1 MKKLIRTKLFVGAAA
16 LLFVFIALLA
26 MLANMAFSRVTTKAA
41 ESCLVAGTDFTLSGS
56 DGDLKATLGDGYS
69 LVGQAGSGNYNDRA
83 FVSASNYSRKKATI
97 IKFTNP
103 IETNEIKI
111 MRLGISK
118 NISATA
124 YFDFYANNAGS
135 LIDGN
140 SAVRRATVSSVN
152 DAGEPTYIALNTVDY
167 ADENGVIDSIVVVH
181 ESDDRQEGDYP
192 GFSARFFSIDYFGKT
207 AEYDL
212 IIGTDFVLTGE
223 NRLGL
228 TFPSAVGP
236 VTESATGKTKYYANG
251 INSANGTVVRF
262 TQKINI
268 ADYNTAVIEYKLGA
282 NTYPRSLVFVKNQ
295 EGAVLSDRD
304 YVFHTDSVKEDKS
317 KQVSVDL
324 RALANEGK
332 VESFVFS
339 LDGET
344 VDNLNV
350 YGITLKNVNYGE
362 EKELEPYVGYHLR
375 SDPDL
380 SDKLVGSFNDS
391 NVSGDN
397 FVSTKAGMTRGYGT
411 AVKFAERVSTD
422 EYSAITFDI
431 SKNTSNNVVFAI
443 YRLEKDGNAVKTF
456 TVGGANNQTTAVTI
470 RLADIAI
477 DGKCEGFILVHESD
491 DRSDDFSS
499 FSVRIYPI
507 SLKTYRQVSF
517 EGENVDIT
525 TQTLAYGD
533 VITEPTAPTKDKDD
547 QFVYSFDG
555 WYVGET
561 KWDFSTPVT
570 ENVVLTARFIETKIV
585 SVKMSVAL
593 SEDIIVRFAFDDSAY
608 TDIEFTVNGIKAEK
622 IDGKYLYDEIVP
634 QYLGK
639 ELVINVTGKNSDGET
654 VRLVNDKRYSV
665 KEYLF
670 GLLGKTA
677 DELGYTDE
685 QFGLMKS
692 LVTDLLYYGKAAQDY
707 TGYET
712 DNYVTA
718 GLGESPSTF
727 VCPTSV
733 KNTTDNTGD
742 YTWYS
747 AKLSYSN
754 KIRLVF
760 TVLGTEQPTSVTFN
774 VGGKEISV
782 TQGILKG
789 SEDGKNKYEYVLD
802 ISLVDFDTAITGK
815 IVVGGQTLAPQIT
828 YSVASY
834 IAVQTANPLIGEVEK
849 ELLKRAYCYGVSAA
863 KFAKS
868 I

>member
-1 MKKLIRTKLFVGAAA
+1 MRKLIRTKLFVCAAA

-26 MLANMAFSRVTTKAA
+26 NMVFSQVTTKAE

-56 DGDLKATLGDGYS
+56 NDDLKATLGEGYS
-69 LVGQAGSGNYNDRA
+69 LVGQAGSNSNSYGT
-83 FVSASNYSRKKATI
+83 FVSAGSYSRKKATI

-103 IETNEIKI
+103 IETDEIKI

-124 YFDFYANNAGS
+124 YFDFYANTAAS
-135 LIDGN
+135 VIDGT
-140 SAVRRATVSSVN
+140 SPVQTATVSSATDV
-152 DAGEPTYIALNTVDY
+152 PSYILLNTVNY
-167 ADENGVIDSIVVVH
+167 ADENGFIDSIVVVH
-181 ESDDRQEGDYP
+181 ERDDRAEGDYSS
-192 GFSARFFSIDYFGKT
+192 FAARFFSIDYFGKA
-207 AEYDL
+207 AEVDL
-212 IIGTDFVLTGE
+212 QIGTDFVLTGE
-223 NRLGL
+223 NSLGL
-228 TFPSAVGP
+228 TFPTAVGP

-268 ADYNTAVIEYKLGA
+268 ADYNTAVIEYKLGFE
-282 NTYPRSLVFVKNQ
+282 TYPRSLVFVKNLAG
-295 EGAVLSDRD
+295 ETLNDRG
-304 YVFHTDSVKEDKS
+304 YVFHTDNVKGVNKT
-317 KQVSVDL
+317 VSVDL
-324 RALANEGK
+324 RALANEGA

-339 LDGET
+339 LEGNAT
-344 VDNLNV
+344 DNLNV

-362 EKELEPYVGYHLR
+362 EKVLNAYSGYYLR
-375 SDPDL
+375 SDSSL
-380 SDKLVGSFNDS
+380 SDKLVDSFYDTDP
-391 NVSGDN
+391 SGKDYA
-397 FVSTKAGMTRGYGT
+397 STKSMTRGYGT

-431 SKNTSNNVVFAI
+431 SKNTSDNVVFAI

-456 TVGGANNQTTAVTI
+456 TVGKSKDETTAVTI

-491 DRSDDFSS
+491 DRSDDYSG

-517 EGENVDIT
+517 EGENVDIP
-525 TQTLAYGD
+525 TQTLTYGD
-533 VITEPTAPTKDKDD
+533 VITEPTAPTKDEDE
-547 QFVYSFDG
+547 QFVYTFDG
-555 WYVGET
+555 WYFDDV
-561 KWDFSTPVT
+561 KWNFSDPVT
-570 ENVVLTARFIETKIV
+570 EDVVLTARFIATKIV

-608 TDIEFTVNGIKAEK
+608 TDIEFTVNGTKAEK

-639 ELVINVTGKNSDGET
+639 ELVINVTGKNSEGET
-654 VRLVNDKRYSV
+654 VCLVNDKRYSV

-707 TGYET
+707 TGFET

-718 GLGESPSTF
+718 GLEESPSEF
-727 VCPTSV
+727 VCPTSN
-733 KNTTDNTGD
+733 KNTTENTGD

-747 AKLSYSN
+747 AKLRYSN

-760 TVLGTEQPTSVTFN
+760 TVLGTEQPTGVTFN

-789 SEDGKNKYEYVLD
+789 SKDGKNKYEYVLD
-802 ISLVDFDTAITGK
+802 ISLVDFDTVITGK
-815 IVVGGQTLAPQIT
+815 IVVGEETLAPQIT

-834 IAVQTANPLIGEVEK
+834 IAVQTENPLIGEVEK

-868 I
+868 F

>member
-1 MKKLIRTKLFVGAAA
+1 MRKLVRTKLFVCAAA

-26 MLANMAFSRVTTKAA
+26 NMVFSRVTTKA
-41 ESCLVAGTDFTLSGS
+41 EENRLVAGTDFTLSGS
-56 DGDLKATLGDGYS
+56 NDDLKAGLGEEYS
-69 LVGQAGSGNYNDRA
+69 LVGQAGSSSNSYGT
-83 FVSASNYSRKKATI
+83 FVSAGSYSRKKATI
-97 IKFTNP
+97 IKFTTS
-103 IETNEIKI
+103 IDTKEIKI

-118 NISATA
+118 NIGATA
-124 YFDFYANNAGS
+124 YFDFYANTAAS
-135 LIDGN
+135 VIDGT
-140 SAVRRATVSSVN
+140 SPVQTATVSSATDV
-152 DAGEPTYIALNTVDY
+152 PSYIAINTVDY
-167 ADENGVIDSIVVVH
+167 ADENGLIDSIVVVH
-181 ESDDRQEGDYP
+181 ERDDREQGDYLS
-192 GFSARFFSIDYFGKT
+192 FAARFFSIDYFGKD
-207 AEYDL
+207 AEVDL

-223 NRLGL
+223 NSLGL
-228 TFPSAVGP
+228 TFPTAVGP
-236 VTESATGKTKYYANG
+236 ITESATGKTKYYANG

-262 TQKINI
+262 TRKINI
-268 ADYNTAVIEYKLGA
+268 ADYNTAVIEYKLGLA
-282 NTYPRSLVFVKNQ
+282 TDPRSLVFVKNLA
-295 EGAVLSDRD
+295 GATLNGRE
-304 YVFHTDSVKEDKS
+304 YVCHTNNVKGVNKT
-317 KQVSVDL
+317 VSVDL
-324 RALANEGK
+324 RALANEGA

-339 LDGET
+339 LEGDT
-344 VDNLNV
+344 TDNLNV

-362 EKELEPYVGYHLR
+362 EKALAPYSGYYLR
-375 SDPDL
+375 SDSGM
-380 SDKLVGSFNDS
+380 SDKLVDSFYGEDP
-391 NVSGDN
+391 SGVDYA
-397 FVSTKAGMTRGYGT
+397 STKSMTRGYGT
-411 AVKFAERVSTD
+411 AVKFAERVLTD

-431 SKNTSNNVVFAI
+431 SKNTSDNVVFAI
-443 YRLEKDGNAVKTF
+443 YQLKAGALSGDAVKTF
-456 TVGGANNQTTAVTI
+456 TVGGSKDQTTAVTI
-470 RLADIAI
+470 RFEDIAI

-491 DRSDDFSS
+491 DRSDDYSA

-517 EGENVDIT
+517 EGENINIPMK
-525 TQTLAYGD
+525 TLAYGD
-533 VITEPTAPTKDKDD
+533 VIIEPTAPIKEKDE
-547 QFVYSFDG
+547 QFVYTFDG
-555 WYVGET
+555 WYVGDV
-561 KWDFSTPVT
+561 KWNFSDPVT
-570 ENVVLTARFIETKIV
+570 ENVVLTARFIATKIV

-593 SEDIIVRFAFDDSAY
+593 SKDIIVRFAFDDSDY

-634 QYLGK
+634 QHLGK
-639 ELVINVTGKNSDGET
+639 ELVINVTGKNSEGET

-677 DELGYTDE
+677 DELGYSEE

-712 DNYVTA
+712 NNYVTA
-718 GLGESPSTF
+718 GLEESPSEF

-747 AKLSYSN
+747 AKLRYSD

-760 TVLGTEQPTSVTFN
+760 TVLGTEQPTGVIFN

-782 TQGILKG
+782 TEGILKG
-789 SEDGKNKYEYVLD
+789 STDGKNKYEYVLD
-802 ISLVDFDTAITGK
+802 ISLVDFDTVITGK
-815 IVVGGQTLAPQIT
+815 IVVGEVTLEPQIT

-834 IAVQTANPLIGEVEK
+834 IAVQMENPVIDNVEK

-868 I
+868 LAGSI